1 MATYSIKIYNQ
12 SQLNKSYVVFMQPPI
27 VTSNGGAS
35 PVFTNAWVTFEN
47 LTNGGW
53 DTVSY
58 SGSIYAY
65 WSQPAESLSPGA
77 IVDSGGVTPVN
88 TATRDTVHFTNTG
101 ATGFSTVT
109 SPGAAQDGSFEI
121 VAGSDFTPANNFV
134 FGLAAPN
141 GGMVPAPVATFAAA
155 PNETY
160 NITPVE
166 LNFYVA
172 DGAYTPGQTID
183 VSTVSSTAASVNFL
197 GAPNTTATV
206 IQNANG
212 AFTVEYN

>member
-12 SQLNKSYVVFMQPPI
+12 SQLNKSYAVFMQPPI
-27 VTSNGGAS
+27 VNSNSGTSS
-35 PVFTNAWVTFEN
+35 VFTNAWVTFEN

-58 SGSIYAY
+58 SESTYAY
-65 WSQPAESLSPGA
+65 WAQSAEALTPGA
-77 IVDSGGVTPVN
+77 VVDSGGVAPVN
-88 TATRDTVHFTNTG
+88 TATRDTVQFTNTG

-121 VAGSDFTPANNFV
+121 VAASDFTPANNFV

-141 GGMVPAPVATFAAA
+141 GGVVPAPVAIFAAA

-166 LNFYVA
+166 LKFYVA
-172 DGAYTPGQTID
+172 DGAYSPGETID
-183 VSTVSSTAASVNFL
+183 VTAVSSKAASIDFA
-197 GAPNTTATV
+197 GAPHTSATV